1 MNVYLSTQH
10 SMNGEASATNPCRLR
25 LVLQEELLDRDE
37 NGRMTLCAHG
47 SIQNGTRQDVKGPVI
62 KANNKIAMKM
72 ASCYM
77 QQNVPSLQRH
87 Q

>member
-1 MNVYLSTQH
+1 MQQTLAGVDWSYKKFCLTG
-10 SMNGEASATNPCRLR
+10 MK
-25 LVLQEELLDRDE
+25 

-47 SIQNGTRQDVKGPVI
+47 SIQNGTRQDVKRPLI

-72 ASCYM
+72 PSCYM
-77 QQNVPSLQRH
+77 QQNVPSPQRH